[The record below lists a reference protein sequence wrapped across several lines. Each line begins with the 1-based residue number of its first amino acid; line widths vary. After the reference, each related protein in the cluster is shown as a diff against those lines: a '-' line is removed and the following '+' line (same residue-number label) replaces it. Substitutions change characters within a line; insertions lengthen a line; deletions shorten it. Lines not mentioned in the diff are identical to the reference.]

1 MLFNP
6 VGASKPLRV
15 QGCYISDEEVESL
28 CDFIKNQ
35 GESEYSD
42 EIQKEIE
49 KNAVAEKKS
58 SPFIDDVDP
67 SEKLD
72 DLFEKAVDLVL
83 ENGTASTSFLQRKL
97 GVGYARG
104 AKIIDQLEDKGIIGQ
119 SEGSKGRKILINRQQ
134 WLEMQAYSTNAV
146 SEQVTIEENNEFG
159 ETSVEE

>member
-1 MLFNP
+1 M
-6 VGASKPLRV
+6 
-15 QGCYISDEEVESL
+15 
-28 CDFIKNQ
+28 
-35 GESEYSD
+35 
-42 EIQKEIE
+42 
-49 KNAVAEKKS
+49 
-58 SPFIDDVDP
+58 
-67 SEKLD
+67 
-72 DLFEKAVDLVL
+72 VL